1 MKVMTG
7 TREEFRAWL
16 ELQPENVQRL
26 ALEFPVGA
34 AYRVDRTAERLIVI
48 GYTHCDLLVMSST
61 DPREAYDESVMR
73 KVLIPAQSVREDM
86 TRTGVDDV

>member
-26 ALEFPVGA
+26 GLEFPVGA

-48 GYTHCDLLVMSST
+48 GYTQTDLLVMSST
-61 DPREAYDESVMR
+61 DLKGRCEESLMR

-86 TRTGVDDV
+86 TRAGDDDV